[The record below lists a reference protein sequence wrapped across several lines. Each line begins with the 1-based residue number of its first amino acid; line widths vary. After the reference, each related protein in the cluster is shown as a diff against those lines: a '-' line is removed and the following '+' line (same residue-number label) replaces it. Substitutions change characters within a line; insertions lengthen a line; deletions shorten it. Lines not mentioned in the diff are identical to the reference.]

1 MKYGEQLE
9 RASIPE
15 WSLHNLDYNSLKH
28 EIKVHTMRDQATAMA
43 IPGHT
48 DTALQKFED
57 SLYLELCRQH
67 DRVGM
72 FITSKA
78 DEISRRLEHLASQI
92 QRWVAKYADADDRT
106 LSFKRQRRFAKYERE
121 LLRCGEETLAL
132 SRFANAQITAFRKI
146 LKKYKVWNSVRLK
159 PRTLRWRGH
168 GGRGGDDEKEEK
180 GVATSA
186 AAAIFNASTSLYIA
200 WRCTRLTS
208 IQLTQSSLPQKWT
221 GSVTL
226 SYRFNEDILGNPKSF
241 TKRTFEHLRNRYDE
255 ILTDLQAT
263 TPELSEPSSPDPDEQ
278 AGADGLE
285 RGRFRQVHHQ
295 LPLTSHTS
303 SPVKYW
309 NEYDHGSDAGG
320 PEDDYAIYI
329 NPDDKTGFP
338 GFAFVNSMLAVPY
351 EKAKKWLKMRQPSD
365 EHRPLLNSSHDGSH
379 GYESTALESEEE
391 GFSSSDGYPQVGYAT
406 HYALPS
412 IGEQK
417 VQRYREKVLM
427 WTTLACFL
435 FSFAL
440 LAIDSVLILTGKH
453 KLRVEVDAG
462 VTVGTMI
469 SLFCAGSG
477 LGMTLYR
484 RDALSLPY
492 KVMVWSAFIASCIL
506 NGMLLV
512 LVLGNVP

>member
-1 MKYGEQLE
+1 MKYGQKLE
-9 RASIPE
+9 HASVPE

-28 EIKVHTMRDQATAMA
+28 EIKVHTMRDQATAIA
-43 IPGHT
+43 IPGHR

-57 SLYLELCRQH
+57 GLYLELCRQH

-72 FITSKA
+72 FINSKA

-92 QRWVAKYADADDRT
+92 QRWIAKFSDADDPT

-146 LKKYKVWNSVRLK
+146 LKKYK
-159 PRTLRWRGH
+159 
-168 GGRGGDDEKEEK
+168 
-180 GVATSA
+180 
-186 AAAIFNASTSLYIA
+186 
-200 WRCTRLTS
+200 
-208 IQLTQSSLPQKWT
+208 KWT
-221 GSVTL
+221 GSITL
-226 SYRFNEDILGNPKSF
+226 SSRVNENILSNPKSF
-241 TKRTFEHLRNRYDE
+241 TRRTFEHLRDRYDE

-263 TPELSEPSSPDPDEQ
+263 TPDLSEPSSPDPDEQ
-278 AGADGLE
+278 AATDLLE
-285 RGRFRQVHHQ
+285 RRRCRQVDYE
-295 LPLTSHTS
+295 LPPAAHMN

-320 PEDDYAIYI
+320 SEDGYAIYI

-338 GFAFVNSMLAVPY
+338 GFACVNSMLSLPY

-365 EHRPLLNSSHDGSH
+365 EHRPLLSPTQSASQ
-379 GYESTALESEEE
+379 GYASTAMESEEE
-391 GFSSSDGYPQVGYAT
+391 GFSSSDGYPQIGYAT

-412 IGEQK
+412 IDEQK
-417 VQRYREKVLM
+417 MQRYREKVLM
-427 WTTLACFL
+427 WTTLGCFL
-435 FSFAL
+435 LSFAL
-440 LAIDSVLILTGKH
+440 IAIDSVLILTGRH

-462 VTVGTMI
+462 VTVVTMM

-484 RDALSLPY
+484 RDPPHLVY

-512 LVLGNVP
+512 LVLGNAP

>member
-1 MKYGEQLE
+1 M
-9 RASIPE
+9 
-15 WSLHNLDYNSLKH
+15 
-28 EIKVHTMRDQATAMA
+28 
-43 IPGHT
+43 
-48 DTALQKFED
+48 
-57 SLYLELCRQH
+57 
-67 DRVGM
+67 
-72 FITSKA
+72 
-78 DEISRRLEHLASQI
+78 
-92 QRWVAKYADADDRT
+92 
-106 LSFKRQRRFAKYERE
+106 
-121 LLRCGEETLAL
+121 
-132 SRFANAQITAFRKI
+132 
-146 LKKYKVWNSVRLK
+146 
-159 PRTLRWRGH
+159 
-168 GGRGGDDEKEEK
+168 
-180 GVATSA
+180 
-186 AAAIFNASTSLYIA
+186 
-200 WRCTRLTS
+200 
-208 IQLTQSSLPQKWT
+208 
-221 GSVTL
+221 
-226 SYRFNEDILGNPKSF
+226 SYRFNEDILSNPKSF

-278 AGADGLE
+278 AGADSLE

-295 LPLTSHTS
+295 LPSASHTS